1 MNANQYNAVRTSL
14 DVALKAFEV
23 DGGNRSREDQTLF
36 DLLVVIRAEVLKA
49 ESGHPFPLAKLASFS
64 ALRSMRSIPPRGRES
79 ENLSR
84 ILIADDQPLCRSII
98 WAMLKVEG
106 RYELIA
112 EAQDGR
118 EAIELAAKYK
128 PDLIIMDLEMPK
140 IGGLEAT
147 RAILSQNAD
156 AKILVFSASCD
167 SESIRRSASAGALGY
182 LSKPATRAELLTALD
197 KINSGDRTFHYFENS
212 LETNVIR

>member
-1 MNANQYNAVRTSL
+1 
-14 DVALKAFEV
+14 
-23 DGGNRSREDQTLF
+23 
-36 DLLVVIRAEVLKA
+36 
-49 ESGHPFPLAKLASFS
+49 
-64 ALRSMRSIPPRGRES
+64 
-79 ENLSR
+79 
-84 ILIADDQPLCRSII
+84 
-98 WAMLKVEG
+98 MLKVEG